1 MYVLYIF
8 LICNRF
14 CTLIQRS
21 YLYCHEDQN
30 QFPNLS
36 RGIKEHINWIYSA
49 TLEVTSN
56 EIYFL
61 FVVWIK
67 EECLPFHMQMYFFSP
82 GTEFTGSKSMESTT
96 FLLRRVIL
104 PMEFTTF
111 FQSGSFCMVFSRW
124 QSVLTEHVS
133 LTASN
138 QTAPTAAFAAF
149 CISEGFVCW

>member
-1 MYVLYIF
+1 MYVSYIF
-8 LICNRF
+8 LICNKF
-14 CTLIQRS
+14 CMLIQRS

-36 RGIKEHINWIYSA
+36 RGINEHINWIYSA

-67 EECLPFHMQMYFFSP
+67 EECLPFHMQMHFSP
-82 GTEFTGSKSMESTT
+82 GTEFTGSKSMESMTS
-96 FLLRRVIL
+96 LLRQVIL
-104 PMEFTTF
+104 PIEFTSF
-111 FQSGSFCMVFSRW
+111 FQFGSLCRVFSRW
-124 QSVLTEHVS
+124 QSVLTKLVS

-138 QTAPTAAFAAF
+138 QTAPTAAFAPF
-149 CISEGFVCW
+149 CISVGFVCW